1 MTGRAKE
8 KRKKGRLKEN
18 AGIFTWGLVQNMD
31 ISSISAYTEY
41 LSTQNTSA
49 SQLSSTL
56 NSTDYSV
63 ADDDE
68 LLDACKQFES
78 YLLEQVFKEMQKTVD
93 CFKDE
98 DSDPNS
104 NLVDYFKDSALQS
117 LASTSTE
124 NQGLGIAQML
134 YEQMKRNYNL

>member
-1 MTGRAKE
+1 
-8 KRKKGRLKEN
+8 
-18 AGIFTWGLVQNMD
+18 MD
-31 ISSISAYTEY
+31 IGNINAYTEY
-41 LSTQNTSA
+41 LSTRNTSA
-49 SQLSSTL
+49 NRLSDTL
-56 NSTDYSV
+56 DKTDYSK
-63 ADDDE
+63 AEDDE

-78 YLLEQVFKEMQKTVD
+78 YLLEQVFKEMEKTVD

-98 DSDPNS
+98 DSDPNDT
-104 NLVDYFKDSALQS
+104 LVDYFKDNTLQE